1 MNRCIDGFD
10 GSHWDKTFYY
20 TDTDSMFIHH
30 DQLKEI
36 QENMPEIIGK
46 GMGQLH
52 DDITEVNGGK
62 IIRAVFVRPK
72 L

>member
-1 MNRCIDGFD
+1 
-10 GSHWDKTFYY
+10 
-20 TDTDSMFIHH
+20 
-30 DQLKEI
+30 
-36 QENMPEIIGK
+36 MPEVIGK

-72 L
+72 LYILEIIGYSKEEPDKLVIVYHSVQRYYKGKSEILDD